1 MGKISISIALLLV
14 IVLAAVI
21 VAAAVSALITYSVHK
36 KSVEKKIGNA
46 EDKAREI
53 LDEALKN
60 AEAKKREG
68 LLEVKEE
75 SIKAKNELDRE
86 IKDRRAEAQRFERRV
101 QQKEETV
108 EKKLDQLEKRE
119 QSLTAREE
127 DLAKK
132 KEVISKLNEQR
143 LQELERISGLT
154 SEQAKDYLLKIVE
167 DDVKHETA
175 VLIKE
180 MENKAK
186 EEADK
191 KAKEY
196 VISAIQ
202 KCAADHVSEAAI
214 SVVQLPSDEM
224 KGRIIGREGR
234 NIKTLETMTGVELI
248 IDDTPEA
255 VVLSGFDPIRREMAK
270 IAL

>member
-101 QQKEETV
+101 QLKEETV
-108 EKKLDQLEKRE
+108 EHCLLFLVLQRPRTGNIAHHRLPETQIE
-119 QSLTAREE
+119 Q
-127 DLAKK
+127 
-132 KEVISKLNEQR
+132 
-143 LQELERISGLT
+143 
-154 SEQAKDYLLKIVE
+154 
-167 DDVKHETA
+167 
-175 VLIKE
+175 
-180 MENKAK
+180 
-186 EEADK
+186 
-191 KAKEY
+191 
-196 VISAIQ
+196 
-202 KCAADHVSEAAI
+202 
-214 SVVQLPSDEM
+214 
-224 KGRIIGREGR
+224 
-234 NIKTLETMTGVELI
+234 
-248 IDDTPEA
+248 
-255 VVLSGFDPIRREMAK
+255 
-270 IAL
+270 